1 MLGQAYAQEQNYP
14 EALAEFTQA
23 LQLDPHTAEAHYGSG
38 MVALKQGKLDTSADE
53 FQQELSVNPGYIPAE
68 YQLGYVRLEMHQADT
83 AIPLLQD
90 VVSRQ
95 PNHSDAHYE
104 LGKALLEQGKL
115 KDAIRDLETS
125 IHLHPTDYA
134 YYQLSVAYRREGRA
148 SDAEQAML
156 MYQKLRPK
164 PHVSQQ

>member
-1 MLGQAYAQEQNYP
+1 
-14 EALAEFTQA
+14 
-23 LQLDPHTAEAHYGSG
+23 

-53 FQQELSVNPGYIPAE
+53 FQQELAVNPGYIPAE
-68 YQLGYVRLEMHQADT
+68 YQLGYVRLEMHQADA

-104 LGKALLEQGKL
+104 LGKAMLEQGKV

-134 YYQLSVAYRREGRA
+134 YYQLSVAYRREGHPN
-148 SDAEQAML
+148 DAEQAMV

-164 PHVSQQ
+164 PHLPQQ

>member
-1 MLGQAYAQEQNYP
+1 
-14 EALAEFTQA
+14 
-23 LQLDPHTAEAHYGSG
+23 
-38 MVALKQGKLDTSADE
+38 
-53 FQQELSVNPGYIPAE
+53 
-68 YQLGYVRLEMHQADT
+68 MHQADA

-104 LGKALLEQGKL
+104 LGKAMLEQGKV

-134 YYQLSVAYRREGRA
+134 YYQLSVAYRREGRT